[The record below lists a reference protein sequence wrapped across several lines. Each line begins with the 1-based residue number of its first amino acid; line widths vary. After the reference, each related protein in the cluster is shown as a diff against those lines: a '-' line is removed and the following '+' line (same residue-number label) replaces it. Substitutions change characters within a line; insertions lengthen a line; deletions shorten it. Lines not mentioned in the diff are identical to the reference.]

1 MLWEIRNAWKRAPMT
16 VDTMCSQLK
25 LTAASLAQIQSL
37 LLNDTDVLRGKP
49 ALVDTFDTTLTSCL
63 VLSTSLD
70 AYVLKIKKGALEG
83 GNMTWKQ
90 KLKTLWDENEI
101 KELLNQ
107 LHTQQGG
114 IAVLVNLLQM

>member
-83 GNMTWKQ
+83 GPK
-90 KLKTLWDENEI
+90 
-101 KELLNQ
+101 
-107 LHTQQGG
+107 
-114 IAVLVNLLQM
+114 

>member
-16 VDTMCSQLK
+16 VDTLCSQLK

-70 AYVLKIKKGALEG
+70 AYVLKIKKGED
-83 GNMTWKQ
+83 
-90 KLKTLWDENEI
+90 TL
-101 KELLNQ
+101 
-107 LHTQQGG
+107 G
-114 IAVLVNLLQM
+114 